1 MAGKDTRRRF
11 SDDDWHA
18 HVQSHLARVDAL
30 IGEAQARIVEHAAH
44 MAKLEKSA
52 IPHLHA
58 VSQQLHHNLEEGLRL
73 LLYQRDILAR
83 ELAYIER
90 REYVALGAPFQS

>member
-1 MAGKDTRRRF
+1 MAPKDARRRF

-18 HVQSHLARVDAL
+18 HVQSHLARVNEL
-30 IGEAQARIVEHAAH
+30 IAEAEARVVEHAAH
-44 MAKLEKSA
+44 MAALEKSA

-90 REYVALGAPFQS
+90 REYVALGVPL